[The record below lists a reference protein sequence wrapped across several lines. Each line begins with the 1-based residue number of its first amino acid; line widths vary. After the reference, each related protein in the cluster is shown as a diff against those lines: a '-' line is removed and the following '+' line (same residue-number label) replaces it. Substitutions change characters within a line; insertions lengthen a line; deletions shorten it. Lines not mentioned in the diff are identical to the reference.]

1 MKEDKSKYLVI
12 SVGGMHEELLEI
24 IKNNAQKE
32 KSTVSHYVRSL
43 LYKAIE
49 LSDDRK
55 ERATGLD
62 DGRAE
67 SPVAASIRQ
76 SA

>member
-12 SVGGMHEELLEI
+12 SVGGMHEELLEV
-24 IKNNAQKE
+24 IKQNAQKE

-49 LSDDRK
+49 LTNDRK
-55 ERATGLD
+55 ERPTGLD
-62 DGRAE
+62 DLRAE
-67 SPVAASIRQ
+67 SSMGAGVRQ